1 MNVKFFLN
9 PPTKVGGKSLIL
21 LKTWDILTETGKP
34 TVFSI
39 NEKINADQWDSAK
52 GRALKAC
59 PQATWLNAILSKY
72 ETKALDFIRHHQVD
86 KECPPTSAAL
96 KAHLNDFK
104 QQLSGK
110 ARPTESTNTFF
121 SIFDKVIAELKK
133 SGSLTH
139 RHYAST
145 KRGVMQFVKEQR
157 LSTEWP
163 DLNAD
168 WFSAYQDWLFAKG
181 DNQNTVTAKW
191 KRIKRILN
199 TAKDLGLYQGEQ
211 HRRRSLAMSFQKA
224 DEIFLTVDEL
234 MRLYHLD
241 LSHTTLEKTRDT
253 FLLDAF
259 AAGFRFGDLSSLS
272 DGKIINLGDR
282 QALKL
287 HTGKTDTTVVTP
299 GSWYLDEFLAKYRG
313 NFPKRLTNQ
322 VYNRNIK
329 KICKLAGLDTPT
341 TLRKNKAGKNTDVTL
356 PKYMWASQYTARY
369 SFATNLKLAG
379 VDLKF
384 ISTLL
389 GHSNI
394 KTTET
399 YIKSSQLDTAMAMS
413 SLDFFTTKPA
423 LNAAK
428 K

>member
-21 LKTWDILTETGKP
+21 MKTWDITTETGKP

-39 NEKINADQWDSAK
+39 NEKISAEHWDSTK
-52 GRALKAC
+52 GRAAKAH

-72 ETKALDFIRHHQVD
+72 ETKAIDFIRQHQVAKD
-86 KECPPTSAAL
+86 CPPTSAAL
-96 KAHLNDFK
+96 KANLLSLK
-104 QQLSGK
+104 EQLSGK
-110 ARPTESTNTFF
+110 AKPTEATNTFL

-133 SGSLTH
+133 SGALTY
-139 RHYAST
+139 RHYEST
-145 KRGVMQFVKEQR
+145 KRGVIAFAKAQR
-157 LSTEWP
+157 LSLEWQ
-163 DLNAD
+163 DLDAD
-168 WFSAYQDWLFAKG
+168 WFTAYQDWLFANG
-181 DNQNTVTAKW
+181 DNQNTVTGKW
-191 KRIKRILN
+191 KRIKRVLN
-199 TAKDLGLYQGEQ
+199 TAKDLGLYTGEQ

-224 DEIFLTVDEL
+224 DEIFLTMDEL
-234 MRLYHLD
+234 MKLYHLD
-241 LSHTTLEKTRDT
+241 LSHTTLAKTRDT

-259 AAGFRFGDLSSLS
+259 AAGFRFGDLSGLGE
-272 DGKIINLGDR
+272 GKIINLGDR

-322 VYNRNIK
+322 VYNKNIK

-341 TLRKNKAGKNTDVTL
+341 TLRKNKAGKNVEVTL

-389 GHSNI
+389 GHSNM

-399 YIKSSQLDTAMAMS
+399 YIKSSQMDTALAMS
-413 SLDFFTTKPA
+413 DIAFFTTKPT
-423 LNAAK
+423 AK
-428 K
+428 AM